1 MERLNRKVKCSLA
14 HLMVGMSEDTKGM
27 LWPYFLPAVQHMLN
41 TTTHGSVGTSP
52 FGAFKGFPPFPG
64 GVQMGIGRQ
73 MVLRPYDLN

>member
-14 HLMVGMSEDTKGM
+14 HLMVGMDEDMKCM

-52 FGAFKGFPPFPG
+52 FDAHKGFPSFPG
-64 GVQMGIGRQ
+64 GLDMGIGERSF
-73 MVLRPYDLN
+73 MVF